1 VAVTKLTETKEMAKL
16 KNKLK
21 SKYYTRSLFFFSFF
35 VLFCIPLLFITN
47 NCHAKN
53 LGVWG
58 TLFPIEEQDIRE
70 FIYQRL
76 NEMEQN
82 GEMVILKEKFIRN
95 VKEHT
100 LRPTPVTG
108 LTVIENT
115 KKPKTFYFDP
125 TYILNKNIEDDKGN
139 VIAKAGTV
147 INPLDTIK
155 LHGVLFFLNADDE
168 RQVSWALNN
177 IKKYDYVKYVLVKG
191 NIKEAGKRLNDR
203 IYFDQYGLMTKKL
216 GIRHIPCIVK
226 QEGKRLQIQ
235 EFLLEDY
242 DNKKAA
248 RLTKK

>member
-1 VAVTKLTETKEMAKL
+1 MAVTKLTETTEMAKL

-21 SKYYTRSLFFFSFF
+21 SKYNTRFLIFS
-35 VLFCIPLLFITN
+35 CILALFITGTS
-47 NCHAKN
+47 HAKN

-58 TLFPIEEQDIRE
+58 ALFPIEEQDIRE

-115 KKPKTFYFDP
+115 KKPKTFFFDP
-125 TYILNKNIEDDKGN
+125 TYILNKDIDDDKGKI
-139 VIAKAGTV
+139 IAKAGTI

-168 RQVSWALNN
+168 RQINWALDSV
-177 IKKYDYVKYVLVKG
+177 KKYDYVKYILVQG

-203 IYFDQYGLMTKKL
+203 IYFDQYGLITKKL
-216 GIRHIPCIVK
+216 GIRHIPCIVR
-226 QEGKRLQIQ
+226 QEGKKLQIQ
-235 EFLLEDY
+235 EVALKEDLNEAKNQI
-242 DNKKAA
+242 NK
-248 RLTKK
+248 RNRQNR